1 MFKTSIHTTLFWGV
15 IMLYL
20 TLVPSPF
27 MHQMPPVAII
37 AVLFLFIVKG
47 KEAFVALRSQ
57 WQSVLFF
64 SSLLWIDGAGMF
76 YTHNTTE
83 GWIDVLLK
91 MSLLLF
97 PVLFASLPK
106 SFIKQ
111 NFIILVQQVFVWSV
125 FVAAALVLW
134 QAVWRYAY
142 VNEPMHTFYYVNLM
156 YFQHPSYFALFVN
169 MAIGLLVYK
178 WIKKQQTSAKIAYLN
193 ISLLL
198 FFGIFVVLL
207 QSKAGLIS
215 LLLMLWAMAV
225 FVWYHYKLKTIALRL
240 FVVPI
245 VLLVGLYVV
254 IPSAFNRVEAAT
266 QEMSATS
273 TLNKKIDQQS
283 SSTARAH
290 LWQVAWGII
299 KTHPILGVGTGDSED
314 VFQDA
319 LRASNS
325 ISTDTTVVYNTH
337 CQYLQTYLS
346 IGLLGFV
353 SLLLI
358 TLFPIWYGF
367 KQQYILYMAFGVM
380 ITFNLLVESMFE
392 RQAGIMFFAFFNA
405 FLFYINPVRQFDN
418 ATMR

>member
-1 MFKTSIHTTLFWGV
+1 MLKTSIHTTLFWGI

-20 TLVPSPF
+20 ILVPSPF

-37 AVLFLFIVKG
+37 AVLLLFIVKG
-47 KEAFVALRSQ
+47 KEAFNALRSQ
-57 WQSVLFF
+57 WKSVLFF
-64 SSLLWIDGAGMF
+64 SSLFWIDGVGML

-97 PVLFASLPK
+97 PILFASLPK
-106 SFIKQ
+106 SFVKQ
-111 NFIILVQQVFVWSV
+111 NLITLVQQVFVWSV

-142 VNEPMHTFYYVNLM
+142 VNEPVQTFYYVNLM

-169 MAIGLLVYK
+169 MAIGILVYK
-178 WIKKQQTSAKIAYLN
+178 WIKQQQTSTKIAYLN

-198 FFGIFVVLL
+198 FFSIFVVLL

-225 FVWYHYKLKTIALRL
+225 YVWYHYKLKTIALRL

-245 VLLVGLYVV
+245 VLLVGLYVA

-266 QEMSATS
+266 QEMSAVAS
-273 TLNKKIDQQS
+273 VSDKKIDQAS
-283 SSTARAH
+283 SSTARMH
-290 LWQVAWGII
+290 LWKVSWDVI
-299 KTHPILGVGTGDSED
+299 KQHPILGVGTGDSED

-325 ISTDTTVVYNTH
+325 IDKDTTVVYNTH

-346 IGLLGFV
+346 IGLLGFL

-380 ITFNLLVESMFE
+380 IAFNL
-392 RQAGIMFFAFFNA
+392 FNA
-405 FLFYINPVRQFDN
+405 FLFYIKPVR
-418 ATMR
+418 

>member
-1 MFKTSIHTTLFWGV
+1 
-15 IMLYL
+15 MLYL

-57 WQSVLFF
+57 WKSVLFF
-64 SSLLWIDGAGMF
+64 SSLFWIDGVGML

-97 PVLFASLPK
+97 PILFASLPK

-111 NFIILVQQVFVWSV
+111 NLITLVQQVFVWSV

-142 VNEPMHTFYYVNLM
+142 VDEPVQTFYYVNLM

-169 MAIGLLVYK
+169 MAIGFLVYK
-178 WIKKQQTSAKIAYLN
+178 WIQQQQTSTKIAYLN

-245 VLLVGLYVV
+245 VLLVALYVA

-266 QEMSATS
+266 QEMSTVTS
-273 TLNKKIDQQS
+273 VSDKKIEQAS
-283 SSTARAH
+283 SSAARMH
-290 LWQVAWGII
+290 LWKVSWDVI
-299 KTHPILGVGTGDSED
+299 KQHPILGVGTGDSED

-325 ISTDTTVVYNTH
+325 IGKDAKMVYNAH

-346 IGLLGFV
+346 IGL
-353 SLLLI
+353 
-358 TLFPIWYGF
+358 W
-367 KQQYILYMAFGVM
+367 
-380 ITFNLLVESMFE
+380 LLV
-392 RQAGIMFFAFFNA
+392 
-405 FLFYINPVRQFDN
+405 
-418 ATMR
+418 